1 MLVYKCNFYLKE
13 GEIIVTKKGLTA
25 LDVKKINRNKVYNF
39 IYKEISTSKLQI
51 VQKLQMGISTVS
63 QNIKALENDGLV
75 EKNGCFDSTGGRRAD
90 IIQIVRTARVSIGVG
105 ILKKSVFIVAVDL
118 YGAVISSITIN
129 LPYETSRNYY
139 KALGD
144 IIDEFIRENKINPD
158 SILGVSIATQGI
170 ISSDGQSVTYGVIM
184 NNFEMELSSFT
195 EFIPYPCRLEHDCKA
210 AAYLELWNNKEIDN
224 AAVLLLN
231 YNLGGSFI
239 INRHVFQGNNMH
251 GGAIEHLGINKD
263 GPLCY
268 CGNRGCLET
277 YCSANTIESASGM
290 DIQTFFENLR
300 KGVNSCVQIWTDYLN
315 KLAFVVRNL
324 SVIVDGYVI
333 ISGYLAPFFTEDDI
347 SYIIRE
353 GNSPPFPIER
363 NQILVGSYGQYTPAV
378 GAALYYLEE
387 FLKSV

>member
-13 GEIIVTKKGLTA
+13 GEIIVTKKGITA

-118 YGAVISSITIN
+118 YGAVINSITIN
-129 LPYETSRNYY
+129 LPYETSKNYY
-139 KALGD
+139 KTLGD
-144 IIDEFIRENKINPD
+144 KIDEFIQENKINPD

-184 NNFEMELSSFT
+184 NNFEMKLSSFS

-239 INRHVFQGNNMH
+239 INRQVFQGNHMH

-290 DIQTFFENLR
+290 DIQTFFDNLR
-300 KGVNSCVQIWTDYLN
+300 KGVNNCVRIWTDYLN
-315 KLAFVVRNL
+315 KLSFVVRNL

-347 SYIIRE
+347 SYILRE

>member
-13 GEIIVTKKGLTA
+13 GEFIVTKKGITA

-118 YGAVISSITIN
+118 YGAVINSITIN
-129 LPYETSRNYY
+129 LPYETSKNYY
-139 KALGD
+139 KTLGD
-144 IIDEFIRENKINPD
+144 KIDEFIQENKINPD

-184 NNFEMELSSFT
+184 NNFEMKLSSFS

-239 INRHVFQGNNMH
+239 INRQVFQGNHMH

-290 DIQTFFENLR
+290 DIQTFFDNLR
-300 KGVNSCVQIWTDYLN
+300 KGVNNCVRIWTDYLN
-315 KLAFVVRNL
+315 KLSFVVRNL

-347 SYIIRE
+347 SYILRE

>member
-1 MLVYKCNFYLKE
+1 MN
-13 GEIIVTKKGLTA
+13 KKGITA
-25 LDVKKINRNKVYNF
+25 LDVKKINRNEVYNF

-63 QNIKALENDGLV
+63 QNIKTLENDGLV

-118 YGAVISSITIN
+118 YGAVINSIAID
-129 LPYETSRNYY
+129 LPYETSKNYY
-139 KALGD
+139 KTLGEK
-144 IIDEFIRENKINPD
+144 IDEFIRENKINPD

-184 NNFEMELSSFT
+184 NNYEMKLSSFT

-210 AAYLELWNNKEIDN
+210 AAYLELWKNREIDN

-239 INRHVFQGNNMH
+239 INRQVFQGNHMH
-251 GGAIEHLGINKD
+251 GGAIEHLCINKD

-277 YCSANTIESASGM
+277 YCSVNTIESASGM
-290 DIQTFFENLR
+290 DIQTFFDNLR
-300 KGVNSCVQIWTDYLN
+300 KGVKSCVRIWTDYLD
-315 KLAFVVRNL
+315 KLTFVIRNL
-324 SVIVDGYVI
+324 SVVIDGYII
-333 ISGYLAPFFTEDDI
+333 ISGYLAPLFTEDDI
-347 SYIIRE
+347 SYILCAA
-353 GNSPPFPIER
+353 NFSPFPIER
-363 NQILVGSYGQYTPAV
+363 NQIIVGSYGQYTPAV
-378 GAALYYLEE
+378 GAALYYLDE